1 MVDLTVDFR
10 ERYAN
15 QILWMAVWRI
25 ITYGM
30 RHQKEE
36 GLAGWRGLV
45 SGQVASGTSVAAFC
59 RDRGLRDW
67 QFYEW
72 KKRLRSSAAAP
83 FIAVEVAST
92 ESASARPGR
101 MSGIEIRHRRGW
113 SLMVE
118 PGFDANHLRRLLAV
132 LEIDMAKLKRV
143 PRYERPTQSGVKRA
157 EIIVA

>member
-1 MVDLTVDFR
+1 M
-10 ERYAN
+10 
-15 QILWMAVWRI
+15 
-25 ITYGM
+25 G
-30 RHQKEE
+30 HHKEE
-36 GLAGWRGLV
+36 DLLRWRGLV
-45 SGQVASGTSVAAFC
+45 SEQGASGTSVAAFC

-72 KKRLRSSAAAP
+72 KKRLRSSVAAP

-92 ESASARPGR
+92 EAASVQPGQ

-132 LEIDMAKLKRV
+132 LEIASVSVLRVCGRLLARRGPGSGWQPKR
-143 PRYERPTQSGVKRA
+143 PPCA
-157 EIIVA
+157 A